1 MVHRCRTSVYTV
13 KARTSRGEGK
23 AKQSPLKKNTDVAT
37 LTPMLAKLPSYG
49 GGDAY
54 YRCPYCAYLKGF
66 EDGRRE
72 TMSDSE

>member
-1 MVHRCRTSVYTV
+1 MNRNPQQCEEHRN
-13 KARTSRGEGK
+13 
-23 AKQSPLKKNTDVAT
+23 KKNTDVAT
-37 LTPMLAKLPSYG
+37 LTPVLAKLPSYG

-72 TMSDSE
+72 TMNDSE